1 MDDID
6 RIKILNVE
14 SSVQINIELGA
25 KLLLE
30 LEDVNIPINSIFV
43 GLKVN
48 EYFIASQPS
57 NYSMIKHKL
66 FPGNHMIIKYL
77 HNGTVYAFP
86 TKIIDIID
94 KPVQLLLFVFPKF
107 LQSHTIRSYR
117 RNDCLI
123 PVKIV
128 INNTERNGII
138 KDLSEE
144 GCGCTFRYL
153 PNPKTKL
160 RVGNHLKLRC
170 QFPGIEGEIEL
181 SGIIQNSRKEA
192 GNEVVGLKF
201 KGLSDKAGVIIY
213 DYLIFLSEQHA

>member
-6 RIKILNVE
+6 RIKNLNME
-14 SSVQINIELGA
+14 ASVQINIELGT

-30 LEDVNIPINSIFV
+30 LDDVNIPINSIFV

-77 HNGTVYAFP
+77 YCGTVYAFP
-86 TKIIDIID
+86 TKIIDIVE
-94 KPVQLLLFVFPKF
+94 KPVQMLLFVYPKF

-117 RNDCLI
+117 RNDCVI
-123 PVKIV
+123 PVRIV

-144 GCGCTFRYL
+144 GCGCSFKYL

-160 RVGNHLKLRC
+160 RVGNPLKLHC

-181 SGIIQNSRKEA
+181 NGIIQNSRKEV
-192 GNEVVGLKF
+192 GNEIIGLKF
-201 KGLSDKAGVIIY
+201 RGLTDKAAGIIY
-213 DYLIFLSEQHA
+213 NYLVLLAEQHP

>member
-6 RIKILNVE
+6 RIKNLSMEANVQ
-14 SSVQINIELGA
+14 VNIELGT

-30 LEDVNIPINSIFV
+30 LEDVNIPINSLFV
-43 GLKVN
+43 GLKAN

-66 FPGNHMIIKYL
+66 FPGNPMVIKYL

-94 KPVQLLLFVFPKF
+94 KPVKMVLFVYPKF
-107 LQSHTIRSYR
+107 LQSQTIRSYR

-123 PVKIV
+123 PAKVIV
-128 INNTERNGII
+128 SSMERHGII

-144 GCGCTFRYL
+144 GCGCSFKYQL
-153 PNPKTKL
+153 NSKVKL
-160 RVGNHLKLRC
+160 RTGSTITLYC
-170 QFPGIEGEIEL
+170 QFPGREGDVEL
-181 SGIIQNSRKEA
+181 TGAIQNLRKE
-192 GNEVVGLKF
+192 GSSEIVGLRF
-201 KGLSDKAGVIIY
+201 ENLSEQSSAIIY
-213 DYLIFLSEQHA
+213 DYLVFLSAQQA